1 MSITKVQS
9 QQADTFFQS
18 LNKCKLLLLDIDG
31 TLTVG
36 SQPVSPTVLRLI
48 NKLKSKI
55 TISLVSSRS
64 RRSGYEIVKQLG
76 LESHH
81 IFENGAVIVNPSFQP
96 IHVSFLQEENLK
108 TLYESL
114 HNRFSFNICVHGITS
129 YYYQRVVKDL
139 KKIPS
144 SGVTRLSVLDLSEKD
159 SLALAE
165 EFRKRFPFSLNR
177 AVDKS
182 NPKKWNIDLTATS
195 TNKESASRTL
205 HQILK
210 VNYNQTIGVGDGY
223 SDISFIKNVSVKVAM
238 GNAVDELK
246 KIADL
251 ILPSVD
257 KDGLAV
263 LLRLIDK
270 NI

>member
-1 MSITKVQS
+1 MSITKIQS
-9 QQADTFFQS
+9 QQADTFFRS
-18 LNKCKLLLLDIDG
+18 LNKCKLILLDIDG
-31 TLTVG
+31 TLTIG
-36 SQPVSPTVLRLI
+36 SQPVSPTVSRLI
-48 NKLKSKI
+48 NKIKSKI

-81 IFENGAVIVNPSFQP
+81 IFENGAVIVDPSFQP
-96 IHVSFLQEENLK
+96 VYVSFLQEEKLS
-108 TLYESL
+108 TLYKFL

-129 YYYQRVVKDL
+129 YYRQKIVKNL
-139 KKIPS
+139 KKMPY
-144 SGVTRLSVLDLSEKD
+144 SGITRISILELSEKD
-159 SLALAE
+159 SIILAE
-165 EFRKRFPFSLNR
+165 ELRKRFPFSLNR

-182 NPKKWNIDLTATS
+182 NPKKWNIDLTAVS

-210 VNYNQTIGVGDGY
+210 VSYNQTIGVGDGY

-251 ILPSVD
+251 TLPAVD